1 MKNSDNYTITTLE
14 GVSAVRKLP
23 ELYLGDISNGYALM
37 KMYLEILDNSVD
49 EYLNGFCNKI
59 IVSLHKD
66 GSLSIQDNGRG
77 IPVAEIDTKDG
88 KMSSLEVALTQLH
101 AGGKFSK
108 KEDANNGYRYTSG
121 VHGVGAAC
129 TNFCSKR
136 FVVEVKRDG
145 KKYRLVFEEGQK
157 VGELEVTSIKTKET
171 GTLIRFVPD
180 RNIIKNIV
188 EYDPKII
195 EKGLMELSFLCR
207 NLELEFVNEK
217 SKQRKIYSGDN
228 NITDF
233 IKHLAPSRLADN
245 PIFFN
250 DEINDVF
257 VDVAIQWMVGS
268 ELEISRF
275 YTNNVYN
282 PDGGS
287 HMSGFK
293 SALTRTINNYIN
305 SADLPKTLKISLS
318 GDDIREGLIS
328 VVSIRHP
335 DPKFSSQTKEKL
347 VSEDARTVVENAVSS
362 YMMGYLEQNPIVA
375 KKIVTQCVNARK
387 AREAAKKAREAIRKS
402 VLKEG
407 GGVLP
412 GKLADC
418 SSRDPEKCE
427 LFVVEGDSAGG
438 SAKQGRN
445 RGFQAILPLRGKVL
459 NVERCEFQKMMKNEE
474 LTNLI
479 TAIGVGIG
487 KGLDLSSIRYKKVI
501 IMTDS
506 DVDGAHIRTLLLTFF
521 FRQMPQ
527 LIHNENIY
535 IAQPPLYRVDWR
547 KNKYYIKDDNAL
559 QAFVKEKNIPSGQL
573 KLQRFKGLG
582 EMSPDQLWSTTMDP
596 NTRSLLKVMIK
607 DYVEADKLFNL
618 LMGNQVEPRRQFIS
632 ERALKVNVLDA

>member
-1 MKNSDNYTITTLE
+1 VAKKNEYKITALDGIE
-14 GVSAVRKLP
+14 AVRQTSGMYIGNT
-23 ELYLGDISNGYALM
+23 EDGTGYHHMLM
-37 KMYLEILDNSVD
+37 EVLDNSVD
-49 EYLNGFCNKI
+49 EYLAGHCNKI
-59 IVSLHKD
+59 SVTLHKD
-66 GSLSIQDNGRG
+66 GSASVGDNGRG
-77 IPVAEIDTKDG
+77 IPTYYMSEK
-88 KMSSLEVALTQLH
+88 KMSALEVVFCTLH
-101 AGGKFSK
+101 AGGKFDKSNYK
-108 KEDANNGYRYTSG
+108 ISG
-121 VHGVGAAC
+121 GLHGVGV
-129 TNFCSKR
+129 S
-136 FVVEVKRDG
+136 VVNALSARLKVVVRRDG
-145 KKYRLVFEEGQK
+145 KEYAMAFEKGKKAEDLSEKNIRG
-157 VGELEVTSIKTKET
+157 KET
-171 GTLIRFVPD
+171 GTFIRFGPD
-180 RNIIKNIV
+180 LSVFKKITKFDSSIV
-188 EYDPKII
+188 ERK
-195 EKGLMELSFLCR
+195 LLELSFLCR
-207 NLELEFVNEK
+207 GLEIEFSDE
-217 SKQRKIYSGDN
+217 RKKIRKVFGGDN
-228 NITDF
+228 DISGF
-233 IKHLAPSRLADN
+233 VEHLAPRKLLDK
-245 PIFFN
+245 PI
-250 DEINDVF
+250 VF
-257 VDVAIQWMVGS
+257 TDDKSNIVVDVGLQWLGDGS
-268 ELEISRF
+268 DIEISKYF
-275 YTNNVYN
+275 TNNIPN

-287 HMSGFK
+287 HTAGFK
-293 SALTRTINNYIN
+293 SALTRTVNSYI
-305 SADLPKTLKISLS
+305 SSSDLPKSLKMSLS

-347 VSEDARTVVENAVSS
+347 VSEDARTIVEGAVSH
-362 YMMGYLEQNPIVA
+362 YIMRYLEQNPDVA

-559 QAFVKEKNIPSGQL
+559 QAFVKEKNIPIGQL